1 MNEKD
6 NEVERER
13 DREGRIERELEVME
27 SVRENE

>member
-6 NEVERER
+6 TEVERER